1 MNEPHLY
8 LWVIPV
14 LPLVGAAINGL
25 LGRRFKNGLVTFV
38 ALLFTAAS
46 FGWALWAVV
55 KAWPGGAMRLPHA
68 EALPFPWIVAG
79 TFSAPFGFYLDQLS
93 MVMVLV
99 VTGVGFLIHI
109 YSVGYMGHEGGYYRF
124 FSYLNLF
131 MFFMLTLVLANN
143 YLLMFVGWEGVGLAS
158 YLLIGFYFH
167 KDSAANAGKKAF
179 IVNRIGDFAFL
190 IGMFLLIQNFGTL
203 NFAGDDGVFHK
214 VAQLNVDGGWSWLT
228 MAAICLMIG
237 ATGKSAQVPL
247 YVWLPD
253 AMEGPTPVS
262 ALIHA
267 ATMVTAGIYMIAR
280 SNVIFTRSPH
290 ALEIVA
296 VIGCLTAIFAATMG
310 MAQTDIKRVLAYSTV
325 SQLGYM
331 FMACG
336 VAAFS
341 AGIFHLMTHAFF
353 KALLFLGAGSVIHAI
368 GGEQDMRRMGGLRK
382 QIPWTFWVMTIATF
396 TIAGFFPLSGFF
408 SKDEILAQTFLSPHG
423 SKVLWAIGVI
433 TAGLTSFYMFRL
445 WFMTFFG
452 KYKPDADL
460 GEVHATPAAHAAP
473 ADHGHRQDDHGHGG
487 IHESPWVM
495 LGPLVVLAIG
505 SIVAGWVGWP
515 EFMGG
520 SNKFERFLAPATTT
534 MSSSREYRI
543 LTLQVM
549 DRDGKL
555 QSPSDAEAMRQARER
570 LKKEDSG
577 SATVSE
583 LQVSYLQANRAQE
596 SALEW
601 VLAGTSLFV
610 AALGLFFAWL
620 LYYKRPELPDRITAK
635 IHGIYLTVL
644 HKYYVDEG
652 YGALFVKPLLA
663 LSTVVFWKGVDQGVI
678 DGLVN
683 GAGEASKG
691 IGNEL
696 RRMQSGNI
704 RSYAAWVAV
713 GGAAVIIYMVWH
725 SLTGVAK

>member
-1 MNEPHLY
+1 MTKNLN
-8 LWVIPV
+8 LWVIPL
-14 LPLVGAAINGL
+14 LPLIGAAINGL
-25 LGRRFKNGLVTFV
+25 FGRRFKNAMVSTV

-46 FGWALWAVV
+46 LSWAAWAV
-55 KAWPGGAMRLPHA
+55 LQ
-68 EALPFPWIVAG
+68 ALPYVQAEHKPYIENVAAWITAG
-79 TFSAPFGFYLDQLS
+79 SFSAPFGFYLDQLS

-109 YSVGYMGHEGGYYRF
+109 YSVGYMSHEGGYYRF
-124 FSYLNLF
+124 FAYLNLF

-158 YLLIGFYFH
+158 YLLIGFYFL

-179 IVNRIGDFAFL
+179 IVNRIGDFGFL
-190 IGMFLLIQNFGTL
+190 IGMFLIIQHFGSL
-203 NFAGDDGVFHK
+203 NYDTVFGKIAAGHFAPE
-214 VAQLNVDGGWSWLT
+214 LGWGFFTITGL
-228 MAAICLMIG
+228 CLLFG
-237 ATGKSAQVPL
+237 ATGKSAQIPL

-280 SNVIFTRSPH
+280 SHAIFNLAPN
-290 ALEIVA
+290 ALHIVA

-310 MAQTDIKRVLAYSTV
+310 IAQTDIKRVLAYSTV

-331 FMACG
+331 VMACG
-336 VAAFS
+336 AAAYT

-368 GGEQDMRRMGGLRK
+368 GGEQDMRRMGGLRTK
-382 QIPWTFWVMTIATF
+382 IPVTFWVMTIATF
-396 TIAGFFPLSGFF
+396 TIAGFPGLAAFF
-408 SKDEILAQTFLSPHG
+408 SKDEILGADYFSPFGGHL
-423 SKVLWAIGVI
+423 LWVIGVI

-460 GEVHATPAAHAAP
+460 GDAHLAMPAPAAHGSSH
-473 ADHGHRQDDHGHGG
+473 DDNHGHDDHGHGG
-487 IHESPWVM
+487 VHESPWIM
-495 LGPLVVLAIG
+495 LAPLVILAALSVVG
-505 SIVAGWVGWP
+505 GWVGVP
-515 EFMGG
+515 RFLHG
-520 SNKFERFLAPATTT
+520 NNNFERFLAP
-534 MSSSREYRI
+534 
-543 LTLQVM
+543 VM
-549 DRDGKL
+549 ESG
-555 QSPSDAEAMRQARER
+555 QNEAGEKASVTQNEPVP
-570 LKKEDSG
+570 SG
-577 SATVSE
+577 SEENTST
-583 LQVSYLQANRAQE
+583 
-596 SALEW
+596 EW
-601 VLAGTSLFV
+601 VLVTTSVVVAG
-610 AALGLFFAWL
+610 LGLFFAWL
-620 LYYKRPELPDRITAK
+620 LYCKRPELPSRITSK
-635 IHGIYLTVL
+635 IHGIYLMVL

-663 LSTVVFWKGVDQGVI
+663 LSTVVFWRGIDQGVI

-683 GAGEASKG
+683 GAGASSKS

-704 RSYAAWVAV
+704 RSYAAWVAI
-713 GGAAVIIYMVWH
+713 GGAAVLAYMIW
-725 SLTGVAK
+725 LGVSK

>member
-1 MNEPHLY
+1 MTDVNLN
-8 LWVIPV
+8 LWVIPL
-14 LPLVGAAINGL
+14 LPLAGAAINGL
-25 LGRRFKNGLVTFV
+25 LGRRFKNGMVSAV
-38 ALLFTAAS
+38 ALSFTAAS
-46 FGWALWAVV
+46 FAYAVWAVV
-55 KAWPGGAMRLPHA
+55 QGWHLTLPHN
-68 EALPFPWIVAG
+68 EALPFPWIMAG
-79 TFSAPFGFYLDQLS
+79 NFSAPFGFYLDQLS

-109 YSVGYMGHEGGYYRF
+109 YSVGYMAHEGGYYRF

-158 YLLIGFYFH
+158 YLLIGFYIH
-167 KDSAANAGKKAF
+167 KNSAADAGKKAF

-190 IGMFLLIQNFGTL
+190 IGMFLLIKYFGTL
-203 NFAGDDGVFHK
+203 NFDSVFAKVSQFAPEAGWG
-214 VAQLNVDGGWSWLT
+214 LLT
-228 MAAICLMIG
+228 AIALCLMFG

-280 SNVIFTRSPH
+280 SSAIFSRAPH
-290 ALEIVA
+290 ALVVVA

-336 VAAFS
+336 VAAYS

-353 KALLFLGAGSVIHAI
+353 KALLFLGAGSVIHAL
-368 GGEQDMRRMGGLRK
+368 GGEQDMRRMGGLK
-382 QIPWTFWVMTIATF
+382 PLIPKTFWVMTIATF
-396 TIAGFFPLSGFF
+396 AIAGFPPFAGFF
-408 SKDEILAQTFLSPHG
+408 SKDEILAQTFMSPYG
-423 SKVLWAIGVI
+423 GPVLWAIGVI

-452 KYKPDADL
+452 KLKL
-460 GEVHATPAAHAAP
+460 GEVDVGEEAHAATAP
-473 ADHGHRQDDHGHGG
+473 LQAGHGGSAKSHGHADDQAHGHGG
-487 IHESPWVM
+487 MHESPWVM
-495 LGPLVVLAIG
+495 LAPLMVLALG
-505 SIVAGWVGWP
+505 SIVAGWVGVP

-520 SNKFERFLAPATTT
+520 RNEIGHFLAPAIQTPAGVAASAHLPETPG
-534 MSSSREYRI
+534 RE
-543 LTLQVM
+543 
-549 DRDGKL
+549 
-555 QSPSDAEAMRQARER
+555 ER
-570 LKKEDSG
+570 
-577 SATVSE
+577 T
-583 LQVSYLQANRAQE
+583 E
-596 SALEW
+596 STGLEW
-601 VLAGTSLFV
+601 ALAGTSVGV
-610 AALGLFFAWL
+610 AALGLWLAWL
-620 LYYKRPELPDRITAK
+620 FYYKRPELPERITAR
-635 IHGIYLTVL
+635 IHGLYLMVL

-652 YGALFVKPLLA
+652 YNAIFVKPLLA
-663 LSTVVFWKGVDQGVI
+663 LSTVVFWRGIDQGVI

-683 GAGEASKG
+683 GAGETSKK

-696 RRMQSGNI
+696 RLMQSGNI
-704 RSYAAWVAV
+704 RSYAAWVAA
-713 GGAAVIIYMVWH
+713 GGALVIAYMIW
-725 SLTGVAK
+725 LGVGK

>member
-1 MNEPHLY
+1 MTPNLN
-8 LWVIPV
+8 LWVIPL
-14 LPLVGAAINGL
+14 LPLIGAAINGL
-25 LGRRFKNGLVTFV
+25 FGRRFKNAVVSSV

-46 FGWALWAVV
+46 FIWAVRAV
-55 KAWPGGAMRLPHA
+55 WTLWPGGEKPYIEIVA
-68 EALPFPWIVAG
+68 PWITAG
-79 TFSAPFGFYLDQLS
+79 TFSAPFGFQLDQLS

-109 YSVGYMGHEGGYYRF
+109 YSVGYMAHEGGYYRF

-158 YLLIGFYFH
+158 YLLIGFYFLR
-167 KDSAANAGKKAF
+167 DSAADAGKKAF
-179 IVNRIGDFAFL
+179 IVNRIGDFGFL
-190 IGMFLLIQNFGTL
+190 IGMFLIIKNFGSLTYTDV
-203 NFAGDDGVFHK
+203 FAKVSQHPVETGWGV
-214 VAQLNVDGGWSWLT
+214 LT
-228 MAAICLMIG
+228 AIGLCLLFG

-267 ATMVTAGIYMIAR
+267 ATMVTAGVYMLAR
-280 SNVIFTRSPH
+280 SHAIFNLAPN
-290 ALEIVA
+290 ALMIVA

-310 MAQTDIKRVLAYSTV
+310 LAQTDIKRVLAYSTV

-331 FMACG
+331 VMACG
-336 VAAFS
+336 VAAYA

-382 QIPWTFWVMTIATF
+382 KIPVTFWVMTVATF
-396 TIAGFFPLSGFF
+396 AIAGFPPLAGFF
-408 SKDEILAQTFLSPHG
+408 SKDEILGAAFHREHG
-423 SKVLWAIGVI
+423 GTILWTVGVI

-452 KYKPDADL
+452 ELKL
-460 GEVHATPAAHAAP
+460 GAVDIGEEAHAAAAP
-473 ADHGHRQDDHGHGG
+473 AHAAHGAASHSHGHADDQSHGHGG
-487 IHESPWVM
+487 VHESPWVM
-495 LGPLVVLAIG
+495 LAPLVILAVLSFVG
-505 SIVAGWVGWP
+505 GWVGIP
-515 EFMGG
+515 QFMGG
-520 SNKFERFLAPATTT
+520 SNKFEHFLAP
-534 MSSSREYRI
+534 
-543 LTLQVM
+543 VM
-549 DRDGKL
+549 ESGPAAHAPANVPVTENDTISTHAGP
-555 QSPSDAEAMRQARER
+555 PSEENA
-570 LKKEDSG
+570 G
-577 SATVSE
+577 
-583 LQVSYLQANRAQE
+583 QE
-596 SALEW
+596 WL
-601 VLAGTSLFV
+601 LAGTSV
-610 AALGLFFAWL
+610 AAALIGLFFAWL

-635 IHGIYLTVL
+635 IHGIYLLVL

-652 YGALFVKPLLA
+652 YGTIFVKPLLA
-663 LSTVVFWKGVDQGVI
+663 LSTVVFWRGVDQGII

-683 GAGEASKG
+683 GAGSTSKS

-704 RSYAAWVAV
+704 RSYAAWVAI
-713 GGAAVIIYMVWH
+713 GGAAVIVFMIW
-725 SLTGVAK
+725 LGVGK